1 MQILN
6 GYNFIVDFQKYF
18 QTEEYILILMELID
32 GNDFFDTIL

>member
-6 GYNFIVDFQKYF
+6 GYNFIVDFKKCF